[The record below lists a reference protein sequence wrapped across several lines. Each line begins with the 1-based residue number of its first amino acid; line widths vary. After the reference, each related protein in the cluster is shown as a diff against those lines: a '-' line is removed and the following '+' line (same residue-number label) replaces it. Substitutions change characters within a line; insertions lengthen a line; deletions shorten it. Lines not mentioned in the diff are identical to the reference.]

1 MIKKISSQDTKTSS
15 IKCFKCL
22 GFGHI
27 VSNCPSKRNMFLN
40 ARGEF
45 EREHSSPASSPK
57 SSPPHIS
64 SSYSSEDEIKP
75 QEGDLLVV
83 RHMLGQIPK

>member
-1 MIKKISSQDTKTSS
+1 M
-15 IKCFKCL
+15 
-22 GFGHI
+22 
-27 VSNCPSKRNMFLN
+27 N